1 MNNMII
7 LRLVEPEDQRHV
19 QSASESLSQDLINQL
34 PSLNVGEAIV
44 LGLMTRVPTLV
55 KIDKFKGRRHG
66 DDMDIVSHFINSQKD
81 DEKEIDDLEDE
92 LLDMGY
98 DY

>member
-1 MNNMII
+1 
-7 LRLVEPEDQRHV
+7 
-19 QSASESLSQDLINQL
+19 
-34 PSLNVGEAIV
+34 
-44 LGLMTRVPTLV
+44 MTKVPTLV

-66 DDMDIVSHFINSQKD
+66 DDMDIVSHFIDSKKREEEELQAQ
-81 DEKEIDDLEDE
+81 EDE

>member
-1 MNNMII
+1 M
-7 LRLVEPEDQRHV
+7 
-19 QSASESLSQDLINQL
+19 
-34 PSLNVGEAIV
+34 
-44 LGLMTRVPTLV
+44 GLMTRVPTLV
-55 KIDKFKGRRHG
+55 KIDKFKGRQHG